1 MLKQELGVSTEPK
14 TNTNSSIKVDKRIV
28 NGCVIIDIE
37 DGKFEYPK
45 TQVLKNYVMRLIQEG
60 HKYLVLNLSDVKML
74 DSFGIAVFISILKY
88 CKKEGG
94 NLTMYGLNEQV
105 SHLIELTRMDR
116 VLDIWETEGQAVA
129 HVKPD

>member
-1 MLKQELGVSTEPK
+1 MQID
-14 TNTNSSIKVDKRIV
+14 NRIIDDV
-28 NGCVIIDIE
+28 AIIDIHDE
-37 DGKFEYPK
+37 KFEYPK

-60 HKYLVLNLSDVKML
+60 HHHLVLNLSSVTML

-105 SHLIELTRMDR
+105 MHLMELTRMDR

-129 HVKPD
+129 HVKSS